1 MLLGKVVLERDAQ
14 KAIYGNFS
22 APKAQ
27 EVVVSRGKVLELL
40 RPDESGKMQIIV
52 STEIFGTIRALL
64 PFRLTGA
71 NRDYIVIGSD
81 SGRIVILEY
90 SKEKN
95 MFVKVTSC
103 TECAA

>member
-1 MLLGKVVLERDAQ
+1 M
-14 KAIYGNFS
+14 
-22 APKAQ
+22 
-27 EVVVSRGKVLELL
+27 SRGKVLELL

-103 TECAA
+103 IECAALVASACIRAHQGSPGHLAYRSAC